1 MPRLDVHLVLTLL
14 AEIQGPDLFAE
25 IGLGR
30 HPMVHSARRPPP
42 SAITSGRQH
51 SARKTPESKRRSCSR
66 GWHTLTG
73 IQSLAILTR
82 GSAPYITYRGG
93 LPCLPPVIQMRE
105 WMGNGCSRPLSSR
118 AHHAARKKKGFA
130 AASVNKKGFT
140 VSFSSTKPIQAIRR
154 VFYSTQR

>member
-1 MPRLDVHLVLTLL
+1 MHYSGGGGGGGGGAGQEEGGRGSKSSSYEAVIIHKIREVIPGVVFVPRLDVHLVLTLL

-42 SAITSGRQH
+42 SAITSGSQH
-51 SARKTPESKRRSCSR
+51 SARKTPENRRSCSR

-82 GSAPYITYRGG
+82 GSAPYITYRAG
-93 LPCLPPVIQMRE
+93 LPCLPQ
-105 WMGNGCSRPLSSR
+105 
-118 AHHAARKKKGFA
+118 
-130 AASVNKKGFT
+130 
-140 VSFSSTKPIQAIRR
+140 
-154 VFYSTQR
+154 